1 MSKSE
6 NTFRKPILNF
16 AINTIMTLCMSAII
30 GTGFLIKYTLIPG
43 QERWDVY
50 GQKVELYLLGLD
62 RHQWGMIHLILGFVL
77 LGLLI
82 THIVFHWKII
92 VNVYKKIVKEP
103 ITKKIVALVFII
115 LCLLMI
121 LFPFFV
127 QPEIQSMK
135 KGNGRQ
141 VTLVTN
147 LQYQYR

>member
-1 MSKSE
+1 MNKS
-6 NTFRKPILNF
+6 TKVIRKPIINF
-16 AINTIMTLCMSAII
+16 TINTIMTVCMSAII

-50 GQKVELYLLGLD
+50 GRKVELYLLGLD

-82 THIVFHWKII
+82 AHIVLHWKII
-92 VNVYKKIVKEP
+92 VNVYKKIIKEP
-103 ITKKIVALVFII
+103 FTKKIVALFFAI

-127 QPEIQSMK
+127 QPKIESIN

-147 LQYQYR
+147 LQYQYN